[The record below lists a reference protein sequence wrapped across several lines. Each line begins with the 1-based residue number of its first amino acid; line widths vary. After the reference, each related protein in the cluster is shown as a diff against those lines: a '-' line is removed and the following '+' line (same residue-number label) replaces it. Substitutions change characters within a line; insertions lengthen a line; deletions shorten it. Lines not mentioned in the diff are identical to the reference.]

1 MLNKRAL
8 CLWCR
13 ECPMLFVS
21 SGLHSIIAALIPYLT
36 LYFSARLLDE
46 LAGTRMPEKLAKW
59 IILLLSFDAA
69 AYFLKILKYLHAEKI
84 NPVSELH
91 GLIMVQHTHL
101 PFGCQIR

>member
-59 IILLLSFDAA
+59 IILLLSFDG
-69 AYFLKILKYLHAEKI
+69 FC
-84 NPVSELH
+84 
-91 GLIMVQHTHL
+91 G
-101 PFGCQIR
+101 GR